1 MATVGFKGL
10 SMHEQCKTG
19 QLSVG
24 DFDFGFDVDVAKLV
38 EESQKEQRD

>member
-1 MATVGFKGL
+1 VGVEGL
-10 SMHEQCKTG
+10 STHERCKTG

-24 DFDFGFDVDVAKLV
+24 DFDVGLDVDVAKLV